1 MGCSPPG
8 FSVCGIL
15 QARILSRLPCPPPE
29 DLPDP
34 VLVGAPEAG
43 AVSFGSLSRGDRNR
57 EGSRGSGPE
66 KLRSKAREVDQESY
80 MEWEAGGGESQPLWG
95 IDEEV
100 EPVGVK
106 GGRP

>member
-1 MGCSPPG
+1 MLIC
-8 FSVCGIL
+8 VCH
-15 QARILSRLPCPPPE
+15 LSCLRKAPCHAPFAGR
-29 DLPDP
+29 PDFP

-100 EPVGVK
+100 EPVSVK